1 MSWSAHF
8 RPLVPS
14 HNRFRVQADVQF
26 YLSHR
31 SFSIS
36 HGFRASRREPT
47 SNFISSYRYY
57 QYMMTSIW
65 LDVGLRT
72 IRDKKNPST
81 DVLYKEMEDFLQS
94 FEHAE
99 KVIRR
104 IPPTSFAR
112 LGTYRSQLLY
122 FGYYTDKVSSS
133 IAYANTHAKFSKL
146 DSAMNFP
153 GNRCSFN
160 II

>member
-1 MSWSAHF
+1 
-8 RPLVPS
+8 
-14 HNRFRVQADVQF
+14 
-26 YLSHR
+26 
-31 SFSIS
+31 
-36 HGFRASRREPT
+36 
-47 SNFISSYRYY
+47 
-57 QYMMTSIW
+57 MTSIW

-72 IRDKKNPST
+72 IRDKKNPPT

-122 FGYYTDKVSSS
+122 FGYFTDKVNSFFEIARGRGTKYLHGIYTVRGRLCIICWES
-133 IAYANTHAKFSKL
+133 ILILERTGMAF
-146 DSAMNFP
+146 
-153 GNRCSFN
+153 
-160 II
+160 I

>member
-1 MSWSAHF
+1 
-8 RPLVPS
+8 
-14 HNRFRVQADVQF
+14 
-26 YLSHR
+26 
-31 SFSIS
+31 
-36 HGFRASRREPT
+36 
-47 SNFISSYRYY
+47 
-57 QYMMTSIW
+57 MTSIW

-72 IRDKKNPST
+72 IRDKKNPPT

-122 FGYYTDKVSSS
+122 FGYFTDKVNSSLS
-133 IAYANTHAKFSKL
+133 SKSHKVVAPSTYTVLTRYAL
-146 DSAMNFP
+146 L
-153 GNRCSFN
+153 CIICWEN
-160 II
+160 ILILERTGMAFI

>member
-1 MSWSAHF
+1 
-8 RPLVPS
+8 
-14 HNRFRVQADVQF
+14 
-26 YLSHR
+26 
-31 SFSIS
+31 
-36 HGFRASRREPT
+36 
-47 SNFISSYRYY
+47 
-57 QYMMTSIW
+57 MMTSIW

-72 IRDKKNPST
+72 IRDKKNPPT

-122 FGYYTDKVSSS
+122 FGYFTDKVNSSFSSKSHEVVAPS
-133 IAYANTHAKFSKL
+133 IYTVR
-146 DSAMNFP
+146 DSQSVICWESILILERTGMAF
-153 GNRCSFN
+153 
-160 II
+160 I